1 MKKIYLL
8 GQVSLLLIVA
18 LPSFGQKK
26 VSHQQQ
32 MWLRYAGRY
41 NLSKSW
47 SIRLEV
53 EDRRFAFPDRQQ
65 VWLLPRVTVNRKL
78 GDNWSAG
85 AGFLYYI
92 NNSPADPKSDVTLHV
107 PELRPFQELSYK
119 QSIHKLT
126 LSHRY
131 WLEERFSRKNDGSH
145 LEPGYRFNF
154 RFRYQLGA
162 QYPLT
167 KSGNLALR
175 AFDEI
180 FLNFGHSIVRN
191 TFDQNRISAGLL
203 YTFSKQ
209 AQIEADYMNQFQQKS
224 SGDNYVRTQ
233 ILRVT
238 FFHTLNFY

>member
-1 MKKIYLL
+1 MKKRYIA
-8 GQVSLLLIVA
+8 GQVAWLLILT
-18 LPSFGQKK
+18 LPAFGQKK
-26 VSHQQQ
+26 VTHQQQ
-32 MWLRYAGRY
+32 VWLRYAGRY
-41 NLSKSW
+41 NLSPLW
-47 SIRLEV
+47 SVRLEV

-65 VWLLPRVTVNRKL
+65 VWLLPRVTVSRKL
-78 GDNWSAG
+78 GEDWSAG
-85 AGFLYYI
+85 AGFLYYL
-92 NNSPADPKSDVTLHV
+92 NNSPADPRSEVALHV
-107 PELRPFQELSYK
+107 PEFRPFQELSYK
-119 QSIHKLT
+119 QNIHKLT

-131 WLEERFSRKNDGSH
+131 WLEERFSRKNNGDH
-145 LEPGYRFNF
+145 LQPGYRFNF

-167 KSGNLALR
+167 QSGNLALR

-191 TFDQNRISAGLL
+191 TFDQNRISVGLL
-203 YTFSKQ
+203 YALSKQ

-224 SGDNYVRTQ
+224 SGDQYVRTQ